1 MTERAIQNLEY
12 WIKFNNLPA
21 YFPILG
27 HNSDTSVPFLREG
40 GGEVH
45 RIIDHIQRSLRSMVI
60 FPPGHGASTML
71 REIVRRFRSRDIRTY
86 EIYVIVDTSKYSDH
100 DKPSVALQE
109 DIAFEILRQLALDG
123 WANAFGGSDRLLQLC
138 GLFDLPDGDGLI
150 DLGYNLKM
158 GEGFANKQL
167 RLCSERW
174 GGDLPLL
181 YTTLYDK
188 IGFDVT
194 VCYDFPHSA
203 EEDWVTEF
211 FGVIKW
217 FHRRDSEFP
226 LPALRE
232 TFFLSLAQAASAR
245 SKWTVDFQELV
256 IEPYTHAEVAKIF
269 DHHFRPSIGTREY
282 NLPDV
287 MSYLY
292 VRKACSPSVSPLV
305 EMSKR
310 LKDAL
315 LADLDIPRTNVEA
328 KLAPKAEMKDL

>member
-1 MTERAIQNLEY
+1 MTERAIQNLDY

-27 HNSDTSVPFLREG
+27 HNDDSSVPFLRED

-45 RIIDHIQRSLRSMVI
+45 RVIDHIQRSLRSMVI
-60 FPPGHGASTML
+60 FPPGHGVSTML

-86 EIYVIVDTSKYSDH
+86 EIYVIVDTSKYSNH
-100 DKPSVALQE
+100 DKPSVALQA

-123 WANAFGGSDRLLQLC
+123 WTNSFGGSDRLQQLC
-138 GLFDLPDGDGLI
+138 GLFDLPDEDGLI
-150 DLGYNLKM
+150 GFCYNLKRK
-158 GEGFANKQL
+158 EDFAINQL

-174 GGDLPLL
+174 GETLPLL
-181 YTTLYDK
+181 YKTLYEK
-188 IGFDVT
+188 IGIDVT
-194 VCYDFPHSA
+194 VCYDFPHKA

-217 FHRRDSEFP
+217 FHRHDGEFP

-232 TFFLSLAQAASAR
+232 TFFLSQTQAASAR

-292 VRKACSPSVSPLV
+292 VRKACSQSVSPLV
-305 EMSKR
+305 EVSER
-310 LKDAL
+310 LKDAI
-315 LADLDIPRTNVEA
+315 LADLDIPRTNVEV
-328 KLAPKAEMKDL
+328 KLAPKAEMEDL